1 MKRICNICLV
11 ALVLPAL
18 LAPFALAQG
27 DRGVTHGPA
36 YSVLIRG
43 GMARYSQG
51 SNLLVSATRRLTFNG
66 SHSIGLGVGYERFPD
81 NNFVPVFIEGRT
93 NFGGIFGRRFPL
105 FISAGAG
112 FAVNFRGKDPSSSTS
127 RDFLTDFAISSQSLA
142 ETVET
147 GPKTTG
153 RFHAGLGI
161 SRPIGPDISFQFEIT
176 GRLHRNALSFF
187 SPSRDF
193 PDLSLPPGTSVDSN
207 SLRTG
212 EDWEESLIFTFG
224 IEFR

>member
-11 ALVLPAL
+11 ALVLQAL
-18 LAPFALAQG
+18 LPPIALAQG

-51 SNLLVSATRRLTFNG
+51 SNLLVSATQRLTFNG

-93 NFGGIFGRRFPL
+93 NFRGIFGRSFPL
-105 FISAGAG
+105 FFTAGAG
-112 FAVNFRGKDPSSSTS
+112 FAVNFRSSGPIT
-127 RDFLTDFAISSQSLA
+127 RDGFTDFPISPESTA
-142 ETVET
+142 ETALFT
-147 GPKTTG
+147 SGRKITG
-153 RFHAGLGI
+153 RFHAGLGF
-161 SRPIGPDISFQFEIT
+161 SRPVSRDLSFQFQVT
-176 GRLHRNALSFF
+176 GRLHRTAFPLLI
-187 SPSRDF
+187 PGRDF
-193 PDLSLPPGTSVDSN
+193 PDLTIPPVTSVNSN

-212 EDWEESLIFTFG
+212 EDWEESLIFTLG
-224 IEFR
+224 IEFK